1 MYKAS
6 KGGFRLKMKKI
17 ISSLIVGVMT
27 LALGVGCNQ
36 SAEQTKVLKVAALNG
51 PTGMGMVQLLEDK
64 EQYEVTLYQ
73 SPDEIVGKVVSGEVD
88 LACVPSNMGAVL
100 YNKTQKAVS
109 LVGINTQGVLYIVE
123 NGNSINNLED
133 LKGKTII
140 ASGKGG
146 TPEYVLTQ
154 LLKSAGLDP
163 EQDVTIDYLT
173 NHTDVV
179 TKLVAEEGTI
189 ALLPEPH
196 VTIATTKQASLL
208 VAVDLN
214 EAWQEKEGSTLP
226 MGVILAQNTLVKED
240 EEALSSFLKDYEA
253 SVNFVNEKS
262 EEAAA
267 LMEKYGIIAKK
278 EIAIKA
284 IPNCH
289 IVLEQGETAK
299 IHLETFYKVLE
310 ALNPKAIGGTLPD
323 EAFYYN
329 K

>member
-6 KGGFRLKMKKI
+6 KGGFKLKMKKI
-17 ISSLIVGVMT
+17 ISSLIIGVMT
-27 LALGVGCNQ
+27 LTLGVGCNQ
-36 SAEQTKVLKVAALNG
+36 SAEQTKVLKVATLNG

-64 EQYEVTLYQ
+64 NQYEVTLYQ

-123 NGNSINNLED
+123 NGNSISNLED

-154 LLKSAGLDP
+154 LLKSADLDP
-163 EQDVTIDYLT
+163 EKDVTVEYLA

-196 VTIATTKQASLL
+196 VTIATTKQTSLQ

-226 MGVILAQNTLVKED
+226 MGIILAQNTLVKED
-240 EEALSSFLKDYEA
+240 EKALASFLKDYEA

-262 EEAAA
+262 EEAAE

-278 EIAIKA
+278 EIAVKA

-299 IHLETFYKVLE
+299 TNLEAFYKVLE
-310 ALNPKAIGGTLPD
+310 TLNPKAIGGTLPD

>member
-1 MYKAS
+1 M
-6 KGGFRLKMKKI
+6 KMKKI
-17 ISSLIVGVMT
+17 MVGLLAGVMALT
-27 LALGVGCNQ
+27 LGVGCQQ
-36 SAEQTKVLKVAALNG
+36 SQQGAKVLKVAALNG
-51 PTGMGMVQLLEDK
+51 PTGMGMVKLLEDQDK
-64 EQYEVTLYQ
+64 YEITLYQ

-109 LVGINTQGVLYIVE
+109 MVGINTQGVLYLLE
-123 NGNSINNLED
+123 NGSSINGLDD
-133 LKGKTII
+133 LKGKTIV

-154 LLKSAGLDP
+154 LLNSAGL
-163 EQDVTIDYLT
+163 EEGKDVQVEYLA

-179 TKLVAEEGTI
+179 TKLVAQEGTI

-196 VTIATTKQASLL
+196 VTIAMAKDSQLHI
-208 VAVDLN
+208 AVDLN
-214 EAWQEKEGSTLP
+214 QAWQETQNTPLP
-226 MGVILAQNTLVKED
+226 MGIILAQNNLIKED
-240 EEALSSFLKDYEA
+240 EESLTSFLKDYEA
-253 SVNFVNEKS
+253 SVKFVNEKS
-262 EEAAA
+262 EDAAA
-267 LMEKYGIIAKK
+267 LMVSYGIIGNK
-278 EIAIKA
+278 EVALKA

-289 IVLEQGETAK
+289 IVLERGEAAK
-299 IHLETFYKVLE
+299 TQLEGLYKVLE